1 MMACLSTPTEACR
14 CRAETV
20 CELVVGLVIDAHV
33 MERHPAQDAARL
45 RVEATRMPTV
55 EALLRQCAL
64 DGRHGSD
71 EGDA

>member
-1 MMACLSTPTEACR
+1 M
-14 CRAETV
+14 